1 MRCGHAD
8 CSWDFWVLDFG
19 LYDSGICLFFVF
31 VLDAIFCGTIFFPF
45 SGHCVA
51 S

>member
-1 MRCGHAD
+1 MLTVH
-8 CSWDFWVLDFG
+8 WDFWVLDFG
-19 LYDSGICLFFVF
+19 LYDSERCLFFVF
-31 VLDAIFCGTIFFPF
+31 VLDANFCGTNFFHF